1 MNRVYRALEF
11 AALLA
16 LAAFS
21 SVAVGQAY
29 PSKPI
34 RFVAAFPAGGPSDM
48 VTRAIGKRMA
58 EILGQPVIVENRAG
72 AAGNIGAEFVARS
85 APDGYTLLLGGS
97 FVTIAPSLYRKLPF
111 DPVKD
116 FAPVGL
122 IVTNQYLL
130 VVHPSVP
137 ATTVNELI
145 RLAKG
150 RPGKMN
156 YASAGIG
163 SPPHLSAELF
173 KTMAGLEIVHVPYKG
188 ASPALVDLIGGQV
201 DLYFGGISGAL
212 PHAKAGKLR
221 ALAVTGGKRSS
232 QLPEVPTVAE
242 AALPGYEISTWFGLV
257 APAGTPREV
266 VARLNSVITTI
277 VNEAETKSYLIGQGV
292 EPLANTPEQFAAFIR
307 DEISKFARIVQA
319 AGIKPE

>member
-1 MNRVYRALEF
+1 MSRVHRALEF
-11 AALLA
+11 AASLA
-16 LAAFS
+16 LAALS
-21 SVAVGQAY
+21 SLALGEAY
-29 PSKPI
+29 PSRPI
-34 RFVAAFPAGGPSDM
+34 RFVAAFPAGGPSDI
-48 VTRAIGKRMA
+48 VTRAVSKRMS

-72 AAGNIGAEFVARS
+72 AGGNIGAEFVARS
-85 APDGYTLLLGGS
+85 VPDGYTLLLGGS

-122 IVTNQYLL
+122 IVSNQYLL

-137 ATTVNELI
+137 ATTVKELI

-150 RPGKMN
+150 QPGKMN

-173 KTMAGLEIVHVPYKG
+173 KTMAGLDIVHVPYKG

-201 DLYFGGISGAL
+201 DLYFGGISGVL
-212 PHAKAGKLR
+212 PHVKTGKLR

-232 QLPEVPTVAE
+232 QLPEVSTLAE
-242 AALPGYEISTWFGLV
+242 AALPDYEISTWFGVL

-266 VARLNSVITTI
+266 VVRLNSVVTMI

-292 EPLANTPEQFAAFIR
+292 EPLTNTPGQFAAFIR
-307 DEISKFARIVQA
+307 DEIPKFARIVQA